1 MRQKY
6 DVYIGGKPLRFLGDT
21 LTGSPADDLPVI
33 DVRDKRELREVVARF
48 NDGGDEGGV
57 QVRSAK
63 GFDAW
68 EAFQADHVLVIAAGG
83 LVLDEEDRL
92 LGIRRLGKWDLPKG
106 KVEKCEEIPAAAVRE
121 VQEECGLKEVTLIK
135 PLTSTWHTY
144 ERKGRQH
151 LKRTDWFLMR
161 ASAKE
166 RLTAQTEEDI
176 EEVLWLDDM
185 GIRMMEKDTYPSLLP
200 VLAAWRLMMM

>member
-1 MRQKY
+1 M
-6 DVYIGGKPLRFLGDT
+6 
-21 LTGSPADDLPVI
+21 
-33 DVRDKRELREVVARF
+33 
-48 NDGGDEGGV
+48 
-57 QVRSAK
+57 
-63 GFDAW
+63 
-68 EAFQADHVLVIAAGG
+68 
-83 LVLDEEDRL
+83 
-92 LGIRRLGKWDLPKG
+92 
-106 KVEKCEEIPAAAVRE
+106 
-121 VQEECGLKEVTLIK
+121 IK

>member
-1 MRQKY
+1 M
-6 DVYIGGKPLRFLGDT
+6 
-21 LTGSPADDLPVI
+21 I
-33 DVRDKRELREVVARF
+33 DVEDKHELRNVVARF
-48 NDGGDEGGV
+48 NEGREEVGAQLRPV
-57 QVRSAK
+57 K

-68 EAFQADHVLVIAAGG
+68 DAFRADHVIVIAAGG

-92 LGIRRLGKWDLPKG
+92 LAIRRLGKWDLPKG
-106 KVEKCEEIPAAAVRE
+106 KVEKGEAIEVGAVRE
-121 VQEECGLKEVTLIK
+121 VQEECGLKDVELIA

-166 RLTAQTEEDI
+166 HLTAQTEEDI
-176 EEVLWLDDM
+176 EEVRWMDAKGLKE
-185 GIRMMEKDTYPSLLP
+185 MERDTYPSLLP
-200 VLAAWRLMMM
+200 VLAAWRERSA